1 MTLSSDSEDE
11 LPSLSQRIGLT
22 KAVGSCKWPTNGGLP
37 SEQAVDRGGK
47 EHKVSSSMECRFISN
62 EVPSSTS
69 CVTGQGEL
77 NALCKRSNLNSAT
90 TVTTAAVMVMA
101 HNNAVS
107 MPIEHTECDV
117 ITINDNSPTSVC
129 QEADE

>member
-22 KAVGSCKWPTNGGLP
+22 KALGSCKGPTSGGLS
-37 SEQAVDRGGK
+37 SEQAVDRGYK
-47 EHKVSSSMECRFISN
+47 KHKVSSMECRFISN
-62 EVPSSTS
+62 EVFSSTS
-69 CVTGQGEL
+69 CVAGQGEL
-77 NALCKRSNLNSAT
+77 NALCKHSNLNSAT
-90 TVTTAAVMVMA
+90 TVTTAAVMVMP
-101 HNNAVS
+101 HNNTVS
-107 MPIEHTECDV
+107 MLMEHTECDV